1 MEKVNYQ
8 KELDKIIRNLN
19 GKKPSV
25 LLHACCGPCSSTC
38 LEYLYK
44 YFEITVFYYNPNIFP
59 PEEYFR
65 RLNELKNLYTKFPPV
80 LEGKIKLVECDYN
93 PQEFYDGI
101 EIEKN
106 PELTNE
112 QEKGERCRRCYK
124 LRMEKAYEFAKQNH
138 FDYFC
143 TTLSLSPFKDSIKI
157 NTIGNEL
164 ETEHQPISTKW
175 LPSDFKKNNG
185 FKRSLEISKEYG
197 MYRQDYCGCVYSK
210 KNREIMTIPKS
221 EL

>member
-80 LEGKIKLVECDYN
+80 LEGKIKLVECNYN